1 MTTIYPVGVLST
13 VPESIEPL
21 KALLV
26 LDSYGLSAAY
36 QAWATDPARTFAELV
51 FINRATIWRRNDP
64 VLLAGGAALNLTSNQ
79 IDELFVAASKLI
91 A

>member
-1 MTTIYPVGVLST
+1 MTTIYPVGSISA

-21 KALLV
+21 KALLI

-36 QAWATDPARTFAELV
+36 QVWATDAARTFAELA
-51 FINRATIWRRNDP
+51 FINRATVWKRNDP
-64 VLLAGGAALNLTSNQ
+64 VLLAGAAALNLTSDQ
-79 IDELFVAASKLI
+79 VDALFIAAAKLS